1 MPSKDP
7 AREEALSRLSQRA
20 DALQT
25 RTAAASV
32 NPAVGAGSQAVG
44 QAYRIIAILFAGPIV
59 GLALG
64 WAVGTA
70 LHALAVGLIGGVLL
84 GFVLAL
90 WLAWRTA
97 NELMAQA
104 RAEEIAR
111 GGPAPSVSDAD
122 LEQD

>member
-7 AREEALSRLSQRA
+7 SRDEALTRLSQRA
-20 DALQT
+20 DALQRSAT
-25 RTAAASV
+25 VAPP
-32 NPAVGAGSQAVG
+32 NPAVGAGSAAVG
-44 QAYRIIAILFAGPIV
+44 QAYRIIAILFAGPIL
-59 GLALG
+59 GLGLG

-90 WLAWRTA
+90 WMAWRTA
-97 NELMAQA
+97 QQLMAQA

-111 GGPAPSVSDAD
+111 GGPPPSVPDAED
-122 LEQD
+122 D